1 MNNPFF
7 NAFGGGNNIMNML
20 QQLKAN
26 PAQMLSKRFNLPA
39 QISDPNALIQHLV
52 NSGQVT
58 QQQIDTA
65 YRQAQQLSFKR

>member
-39 QISDPNALIQHLV
+39 QISDPNALLQHLV

-58 QQQIDTA
+58 QQQIDAA
-65 YRQAQQLSFKR
+65 YRQAQQLGFKR